1 MSKYES
7 KNKTKFTRG
16 EKCLFI
22 HITITFTLIIILL
35 IVFFVHLCLVGH
47 KGNEVFKISQRHA
60 ATDKPSHKL
69 GLEGV
74 GVVYLNI
81 TPVRIICVSLL
92 LRDRWSVAPGHCVS
106 IRTEPEIANLLQ
118 AWKIRYRTNAYK
130 DIETDIKTSLVHP
143 HFNRDDFNNNIGLF
157 EHKSAI
163 ILSFYE
169 FHSFVALNNK
179 ISFTNTPKY
188 MKIVTWDLQPSQ
200 QKGDYRSIIMN
211 TNIVKGMSLEQCRQT
226 MSPIVELRN
235 NEFCVM
241 IDRKSKTVIVP
252 GAVIFINSKVLGFF
266 SWGPKQAREEPI
278 VILNIFFYRAWLKY
292 TILK

>member
-169 FHSFVALNNK
+169 SVHSFVALNNK

-200 QKGDYRSIIMN
+200 QK
-211 TNIVKGMSLEQCRQT
+211 
-226 MSPIVELRN
+226 
-235 NEFCVM
+235 
-241 IDRKSKTVIVP
+241 VP